1 MRSVRPTR
9 GDLVLAGV
17 VTVLG
22 ALSVV
27 GTEPA
32 EATGVTR
39 ESDALAVLIGLL
51 ATAPIAWRRTA
62 PFAVLVATTAG
73 FMLAAARGYAV
84 AAGGLGPVIAVA
96 SVAYFTDRRGAI
108 IGGAGLAIAAV
119 VGTELAFRGQ
129 SGEGVQVVAALGIAL
144 LATLIGDVLRTRDAA
159 LRELEERNRQL
170 DALREVEAREA
181 VAQDRVRIAR
191 EVHDIVGHALAG
203 IALQA
208 RAGLRL
214 VHRDP
219 DRTETALGEIDALA
233 TRALAETREAVGLI
247 RGEGESAQL
256 RPQPRLD
263 DLDELVA
270 HLQDDELRVEL
281 RREGDPSRVPELL
294 QASAYRIVQEALSNV
309 VKHARPATA
318 IVTVAVADD
327 AVELEVRDDG
337 RRVPADD
344 GRGHGLGGMR
354 DRAVQCGGSLEAGPG
369 PGGGWRVR
377 ARLPVARRAA

>member
-1 MRSVRPTR
+1 MSRVAPTR
-9 GDLVLAGV
+9 GDLVLAGL
-17 VTVLG
+17 VTVAG
-22 ALSVV
+22 VLSVI

-39 ESDALAVLIGLL
+39 DSDALAVLIGIL
-51 ATAPIAWRRTA
+51 ATAPIAWRRAA

-84 AAGGLGPVIAVA
+84 AAGGVGPIIAVA

-108 IGGAGLAIAAV
+108 VGGAGLAIAAV
-119 VGTELAFRGQ
+119 VGTELAFRGE
-129 SGEGVQVVAALGIAL
+129 SGEGVQVAAAFFIAV
-144 LATLIGDVLRTRDAA
+144 LATVIGDLLRTRDAA
-159 LRELEERNRQL
+159 VRELEARNREL

-191 EVHDIVGHALAG
+191 DVHDVVGHALAG

-214 VHRDP
+214 VRRDA

-247 RGEGESAQL
+247 RGDGEGAQL

-270 HLQDDELRVEL
+270 RLQDDELRVEL
-281 RREGDPSRVPELL
+281 RREGDATGVPGVL

-318 IVTVAVADD
+318 VVTVAVADD
-327 AVELEVRDDG
+327 ALRLEVRDDG
-337 RRVPADD
+337 RRAPADD

-354 DRAVQCGGSLEAGPG
+354 DRAAQCGGTLEAGPG
-369 PGGGWRVR
+369 PDGGWLVR
-377 ARLPVARRAA
+377 ARLPVARQAA